1 MGRPKALRC
10 CYWLAVESKMQTRVS
25 LTWHWTSRQGPPDTN
40 PSYFEG
46 CQFSDVPR
54 RPGAGLF

>member
-1 MGRPKALRC
+1 MGGKCQRD
-10 CYWLAVESKMQTRVS
+10 WLHGVPVSPTEQTRVS